1 MGYTLNL
8 CVSSERPSL
17 TARKWAG
24 SLGAGKQGL
33 LEESCFFSL
42 AAQGLGAPPHP
53 SCKPLPPRT
62 LWNPPFRHLHS
73 CESLQRSS
81 APLHTPRIY
90 YHLPIGLQV
99 HLLFVGSDSWLHKVP
114 GQEAS
119 PRNLLERMNAQNP
132 ADLPAGHGGTCP
144 NSRTWWQED
153 QVFKRRL
160 GPSLAT

>member
-1 MGYTLNL
+1 MGGISGGRETRTPGRELL
-8 CVSSERPSL
+8 LLIGCSGFGSTTPPFLQTPSSQNP
-17 TARKWAG
+17 
-24 SLGAGKQGL
+24 
-33 LEESCFFSL
+33 LEPAC
-42 AAQGLGAPPHP
+42 
-53 SCKPLPPRT
+53 

-119 PRNLLERMNAQNP
+119 PRNLLGRMNAQNP